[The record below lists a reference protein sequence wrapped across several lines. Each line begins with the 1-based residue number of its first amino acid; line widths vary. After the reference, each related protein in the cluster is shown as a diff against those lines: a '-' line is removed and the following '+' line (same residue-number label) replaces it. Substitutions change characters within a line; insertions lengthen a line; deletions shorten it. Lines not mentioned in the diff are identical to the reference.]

1 MISVTAS
8 DNLAQA
14 KNSASKSD
22 IVGSGDVRPCPPRF
36 ISPIASA
43 RIALPGQA
51 GEGQAYGTQQRP
63 RQCQETLKTPEKD

>member
-1 MISVTAS
+1 LLVAATF
-8 DNLAQA
+8 D
-14 KNSASKSD
+14 
-22 IVGSGDVRPCPPRF
+22 PCPPRF